1 MLESTFRE
9 EYLKAVREL
18 VVEIKAI
25 RTIIEEK
32 AKPKKVKKCREAVT
46 P

>member
-25 RTIIEEK
+25 RVILE
-32 AKPKKVKKCREAVT
+32 KPKKVRKCREAAT
-46 P
+46 KS